1 MVGMK
6 TRILDNVIK
15 GETRVMKRN
24 LIHRVHD
31 VENMYFQISV
41 LYEFKKDIIE
51 SRNVG

>member
-1 MVGMK
+1 
-6 TRILDNVIK
+6 
-15 GETRVMKRN
+15 MKRN

-51 SRNVG
+51 SRTSVGVLYLKLKDDKDTFL